1 MCYHYRIKVNFRWI
15 LTIIMEVEMIDALD
29 RELIIELQKDGRRS
43 FVELADTLHISEATA
58 RNRVKRLLNKGMV
71 KVTVVPDMQL
81 LGYQFV
87 SILGI
92 QIRLTYLRSI
102 VGELTQHANVC
113 YLANVTG
120 RFDLIGII
128 VTRTAREF
136 ADFVENV
143 VSVIPGIDRTETF
156 VSLNVFKGETIG
168 MDTLGL
174 FQDQGVS

>member
-1 MCYHYRIKVNFRWI
+1 
-15 LTIIMEVEMIDALD
+15 MIDALD

-87 SILGI
+87 GILGI
-92 QIRLTYLRSI
+92 QIRLTYLRGI
-102 VGELTQHANVC
+102 VGQLSQHANVC

>member
-1 MCYHYRIKVNFRWI
+1 
-15 LTIIMEVEMIDALD
+15 MEVVMIDTLD

-58 RNRVKRLLNKGMV
+58 RNRVKRLLNRGMV

-87 SILGI
+87 GIVGI

-102 VGELTQHANVC
+102 VGQLSQHTNVC

-143 VSVIPGIDRTETF
+143 VSVIPGVDRTETF

-174 FQDQGVS
+174 FQDESNSSS

>member
-1 MCYHYRIKVNFRWI
+1 MCYHYRIKAIFRWI
-15 LTIIMEVEMIDALD
+15 FSILMEV
-29 RELIIELQKDGRRS
+29 QKDGRRS
-43 FVELADTLHISEATA
+43 FVELADILHISEATA

-71 KVTVVPDMQL
+71 KVTVVPDMHM

-102 VGELTQHANVC
+102 VGQLTQHANVC

-128 VTRTAREF
+128 VTRTAKEF

-143 VSVIPGIDRTETF
+143 VSVIPGVDRTETF

-174 FQDQGVS
+174 FQDESFSPS